1 MKLFSKASEYAIR
14 AIMHVI
20 ESNSLPYFS
29 PKEVCS
35 GADIPEAFARKVLG
49 AMAKAHIIKGTRG
62 PGGGYEFVRE
72 LSEISL
78 LDIVTIVDGE
88 NAFVECPM
96 GLRCGAKSPS
106 EDIQRCS
113 ACSLTSPECGL
124 SHLCPMHEVWKE
136 VRQSVIAHLERT
148 TLQNIKDRLE
158 SSHQSVRS

>member
-14 AIMHVI
+14 AVMHVI
-20 ESNSLPYFS
+20 ESDSLPCFS

-35 GADIPEAFARKVLG
+35 GADIPEPFARKVLG

-62 PGGGYEFVRE
+62 PGGGYEFVRD

-96 GLRCGAKSPS
+96 GLRCGVQSPT
-106 EDIQRCS
+106 EDIRRC
-113 ACSLTSPECGL
+113 ATCSLTGPECGL
-124 SHLCPMHEVWKE
+124 SHLCPMHELWKH
-136 VRQSVIAHLERT
+136 VRQSVIGHLENT
-148 TLQNIKDRLE
+148 TLQDIKDRLE
-158 SSHQSVRS
+158 GPGQSMRS